1 MRRELAT
8 RVIRVAPRLQG
19 SLIYCIAARRLSPTV
34 HRPAPRSAAARR
46 SWAAA
51 PGARCWSGRRQGWGT
66 GSARGSAWRACPPVP
81 FPALAP
87 GHRILLRGTGG
98 HPLTPP
104 DLTPGRDQSAT
115 TGVMTRSFAGLAP
128 PRTARSVTA
137 GIASL
142 APTRCARTTW
152 TPSSG
157 ARRLTWRRRRDRE
170 GSAAPAP
177 RRFALAPALALLLLG
192 HALRCSHAGLPL
204 VPSVFLY
211 PHRRTFWVVAERA
224 SVSGRL
230 RVLAKLPGVCGV
242 RSVRARVRDLTS
254 PCCS

>member
-1 MRRELAT
+1 M
-8 RVIRVAPRLQG
+8 IRVAPRLQG

-157 ARRLTWRRRRDRE
+157 ARRLTWQSRGCE
-170 GSAAPAP
+170 GAQ
-177 RRFALAPALALLLLG
+177 LG
-192 HALRCSHAGLPL
+192 LLRCSCAATLCSSSCSCSSSL
-204 VPSVFLY
+204 LDRAFRFDLLDCAVPSVFY
-211 PHRRTFWVVAERA
+211 TP
-224 SVSGRL
+224 S
-230 RVLAKLPGVCGV
+230 
-242 RSVRARVRDLTS
+242 
-254 PCCS
+254 